1 MAFFLI
7 GRGPDDDLR
16 LISPNSFESRQAAMA
31 ELSLL
36 SAEPT
41 FAHWDAEVSVMD
53 LDTGAPVLLVRSGVA
68 AVPAAELP
76 VVAPGDASGAW
87 EADLPPAEEPAEEPA
102 LAAAAE
108 ADVAPLEPAPTAEPM
123 LVAEASAP
131 ETPVAESD
139 VVPDAI
145 GAAFWEPPTMPLIEP
160 VEDAA
165 IADAIVEEAPAPEP
179 EPELKAVQPP
189 EPAVEPAID
198 VAAAREPAQETPVV
212 APAFDENDELRAA
225 ILRTTEHMS
234 AEGVVPPAS
243 VGLEPAQAAAQPEA
257 SAEPELDAERSDAEP
272 VVESGQ
278 PEIVTEAVP
287 AAEAVSPVAEP
298 PAQAKVGFWPW
309 ARAANSSD
317 AEATGVAP
325 EVAGVYDALQE
336 PATELP
342 EPDVEAALRNSVLLS
357 TDDVAEAADHAS
369 DTHLP
374 MSGLPYN
381 EPSDFVPAAGGEVDS
396 SDFILDLDAVESAPV
411 ETAETISAPVGPAPL
426 APVPTASDAWS
437 FGGPETP
444 SEAEPLAHEP
454 LADEPTLES
463 APEPVAAVSP
473 LQDYTCEDC
482 VYVTTCP
489 NRDQRLPKDCG
500 SFQWR

>member
-16 LISPNSFESRQAAMA
+16 LISPKSFESRQAAMA

-68 AVPAAELP
+68 AAPAELP

-179 EPELKAVQPP
+179 EPELEAVQPP

-278 PEIVTEAVP
+278 P
-287 AAEAVSPVAEP
+287 
-298 PAQAKVGFWPW
+298 
-309 ARAANSSD
+309 ARLLHTNRAD
-317 AEATGVAP
+317 RDG
-325 EVAGVYDALQE
+325 AGHAI
-336 PATELP
+336 
-342 EPDVEAALRNSVLLS
+342 RSVLHR
-357 TDDVAEAADHAS
+357 ARRGGADA
-369 DTHLP
+369 TRT
-374 MSGLPYN
+374 GRGGN
-381 EPSDFVPAAGGEVDS
+381 E
-396 SDFILDLDAVESAPV
+396 
-411 ETAETISAPVGPAPL
+411 GPANNCPDQEEVL
-426 APVPTASDAWS
+426 TFRPHLGIWRANVFFHSPQ
-437 FGGPETP
+437 
-444 SEAEPLAHEP
+444 SEP
-454 LADEPTLES
+454 
-463 APEPVAAVSP
+463 
-473 LQDYTCEDC
+473 
-482 VYVTTCP
+482 
-489 NRDQRLPKDCG
+489 G
-500 SFQWR
+500 